1 MGKSLL
7 FLPDISGF
15 TEFVQTT
22 EVEHSQHVISEL
34 LEVLI
39 AANTEELQLAEV
51 EGDALFFYKENDVP
65 SLERLL
71 ALSEHIF
78 TAFYSH
84 LKLLEKNRICP
95 CSACSSAPKLQLK
108 IIAHCGEL
116 QFLTVQNNRKPFGS
130 EVIEAH
136 RLMKNSVD
144 SDNYVL
150 FSKELANTV
159 GLSGNYQ
166 SKLYKFEEG
175 TDIYDGKQLDYL
187 FSVIDNNNL
196 KLRSFL
202 TANKV
207 VFNKP
212 PSFILEK
219 EFPVSAAE
227 LLETLTNYGYRSKW
241 KEGVDEIIFNVN
253 EVTRLGSEHVC
264 VVNEKHLDFV
274 VITKEVKPG
283 QLVYGEMTKSPVPL
297 DALYQFYII
306 TPLSDDRCKLVLE
319 TYLEAKSPL
328 KKLAIF
334 LIVKAVFKKN
344 VAKGIDTL
352 FELLSSKNAV
362 SETMY
367 VK

>member
-1 MGKSLL
+1 MNKSLL

-39 AANTEELQLAEV
+39 AANTEDLQLAEI
-51 EGDALFFYKENDVP
+51 EGDALFFYKEKEIP

-71 ALSEHIF
+71 ALTEHIF

-95 CSACSSAPKLQLK
+95 CNACSSAPKLQLK
-108 IIAHCGEL
+108 IVAHCGEL

-130 EVIEAH
+130 EVIEVH
-136 RLMKNSVD
+136 RLMKNSVE

-150 FSKELANTV
+150 FSKELTDNI

-166 SKLYKFEEG
+166 SKLYDFKIG
-175 TDIYDGKQLDYL
+175 NDNYDGKQIDYL
-187 FSVIDNNNL
+187 FSVIDNDNL
-196 KLRSFL
+196 KIKSFP
-202 TANKV
+202 TASKV

-212 PSFILEK
+212 PSFTFEK
-219 EFPVSAAE
+219 EFPVSATR
-227 LLETLTNYGYRSKW
+227 LLESISNYSYRKQW
-241 KEGVDEIIFNVN
+241 TEGVDEIKFNVN

-264 VVNEKHLDFV
+264 VINEKNLDFV
-274 VITKEVKPG
+274 VVTKDVKRG
-283 QLVYGEMTKSPVPL
+283 QLVYGEMTKSPLPI

-306 TPLSDDRCKLVLE
+306 TPINSASCSLVLE
-319 TYLEAKSPL
+319 NYIEAKSPIKKLVVFLIL
-328 KKLAIF
+328 KKIF
-334 LIVKAVFKKN
+334 KRNFEKGLHKLFDFVKTKN
-344 VAKGIDTL
+344 NL
-352 FELLSSKNAV
+352 
-362 SETMY
+362 
-367 VK
+367 